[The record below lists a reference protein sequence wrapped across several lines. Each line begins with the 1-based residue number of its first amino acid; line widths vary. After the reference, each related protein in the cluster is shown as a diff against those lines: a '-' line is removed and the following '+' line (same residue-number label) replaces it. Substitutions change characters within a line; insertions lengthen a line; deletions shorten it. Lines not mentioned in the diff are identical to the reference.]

1 MKDKEIK
8 NLFLQADKQI
18 PVNEIRKHQTY
29 EALTEEMNNQRI
41 PVISKKNILL
51 SQFWYMDK
59 LFFIIYG
66 VLICFGFMAITALQ
80 YMGVGKNEMVVT
92 CMIGAGILST
102 VSISSIN
109 KLFFGKMAEVG
120 ASCYFNTKQCI
131 AAYLVVAGAINFVIL
146 TFMVMYLECYWH
158 ASLLRMGLYVI
169 TPYLTSSM
177 IALGVLST
185 EIGGRTSYLSGICTF
200 FLSIG
205 YAVIS
210 SIPGVLLAS
219 SLWIWGI
226 AFAIA
231 GTLFI
236 IQLKKL
242 FRQMEKGE
250 VLCMN

>member
-8 NLFLQADKQI
+8 TLFLQADKQI
-18 PVNEIRKHQTY
+18 PVNEIRKRQTY
-29 EALTEEMNNQRI
+29 EVLTEEMNKQRI
-41 PVISKKNILL
+41 SVISKKDILL
-51 SQFWYMDK
+51 SQFRYMDK

-66 VLICFGFMAITALQ
+66 ALICFGSMFIAVLQ
-80 YMGVGKNEMVVT
+80 YMGAGKNEIVVT

-102 VSISSIN
+102 MSISSIN
-109 KLFFGKMAEVG
+109 KLFFGRMAEVG
-120 ASCYFNTKQCI
+120 ASCYFNTKQCV
-131 AAYLVVAGAINFVIL
+131 AAYLVAAGAINFVIL
-146 TFMVMYLECYWH
+146 TFMAIYLDCYWDV
-158 ASLLRMGLYVI
+158 SLLQVGLYVM
-169 TPYLTSSM
+169 TPYFTSSM

-185 EIGGRTSYLSGICTF
+185 EIGGRTPYLLGICTF

-210 SIPGVLLAS
+210 SIPGVLLVSA
-219 SLWIWGI
+219 LWIWGI
-226 AFAIA
+226 AFAVVGI
-231 GTLFI
+231 LFI